1 MRFILPR
8 GCLFPLL
15 GIKWLV
21 HFLIKEKDLQTRALK
36 VNADIF
42 EILIFFFVQRKK
54 LLLREI
60 RLTVSKKRFTFHIQ
74 GIVSLCT
81 ALTFQ
86 GLLNPLLQSS

>member
-1 MRFILPR
+1 MRFILLR

-15 GIKWLV
+15 GIKLLV
-21 HFLIKEKDLQTRALK
+21 HILIKEKDLQTRALK

-60 RLTVSKKRFTFHIQ
+60 RLKVSKIRFTFHIQ
-74 GIVSLCT
+74 EL
-81 ALTFQ
+81 
-86 GLLNPLLQSS
+86 